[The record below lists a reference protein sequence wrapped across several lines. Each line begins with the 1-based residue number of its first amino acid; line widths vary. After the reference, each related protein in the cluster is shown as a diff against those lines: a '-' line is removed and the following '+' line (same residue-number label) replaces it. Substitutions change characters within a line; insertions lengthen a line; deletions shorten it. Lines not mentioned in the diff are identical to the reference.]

1 MPKRRDW
8 TRGETLAAFAL
19 YFCLPSNQQVKT
31 NKDVI
36 ALSEA
41 LGRSPGSVSMKL
53 ANLKA
58 NDPMRKGVGLKN
70 GSHLDAE
77 IWHEYDARG
86 NDLMNEA
93 VTQLDARMGGINDK
107 GESVSYL
114 FMSEP
119 EGRDR
124 IVEAT
129 VRVNQSYFRNSLM
142 ENYGHHCCFT
152 GMGMDKLL
160 VASHIKPWAAS
171 NAREKVSPD
180 NGLLL
185 NALHD
190 RAFDQG
196 LMTIDE
202 NMRIRVSP
210 KVPKDGPRSE
220 WLWGFDKQEMRL
232 PTRMRPRKDFIEYHN
247 DVIFQR

>member
-1 MPKRRDW
+1 MAKRRDW
-8 TRGETLAAFAL
+8 SREDTLAVFAL

-36 ALSEA
+36 AFA
-41 LGRSPGSVSMKL
+41 KTVGRSPSSVSRKL
-53 ANLKA
+53 ANVKA
-58 NDPMRKGVGLKN
+58 KDPMRTGVGLTHASK
-70 GSHLDAE
+70 LVAE
-77 IWHEYDARG
+77 IWDEYDARG
-86 NDLMNEA
+86 NDLMTEA
-93 VTQLDARMGGINDK
+93 VWQLDARMGGINNK
-107 GESVSYL
+107 GEGVSYL

-119 EGRDR
+119 EGHDR

-142 ENYGHHCCFT
+142 ENYDHHCCFT
-152 GMGMDKLL
+152 GMGMDRLL

-171 NAREKVSPD
+171 DAREKVSPD

-232 PTRMRPRKDFIEYHN
+232 PARMKPRRDFIEYHN